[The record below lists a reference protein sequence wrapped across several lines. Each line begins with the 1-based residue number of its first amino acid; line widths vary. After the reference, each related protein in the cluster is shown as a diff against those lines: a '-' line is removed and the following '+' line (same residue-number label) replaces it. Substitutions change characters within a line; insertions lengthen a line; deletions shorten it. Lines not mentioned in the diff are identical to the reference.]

1 LRGHYL
7 ATTAEAKKQGLILDS
22 KIVMQ
27 DPASPADWDIM
38 ICTLFP
44 SYGKAM
50 DYNASDEEKKQDEM
64 AAQRYAFRDLVGT
77 KYVREAMLKPAP

>member
-1 LRGHYL
+1 
-7 ATTAEAKKQGLILDS
+7 
-22 KIVMQ
+22 
-27 DPASPADWDIM
+27 M
-38 ICTLFP
+38 ICTLFR

-50 DYNASDEEKKQDEM
+50 DYNAADEEKRQDEM